1 LRKGASELTE
11 WNHILPEKAYSFEEP
26 DDSVISLTKSL
37 PKGKAALDLACGAG
51 RHVICL
57 AEQGFDVTGADVSV
71 TGLKMTKE
79 RLQKRNLRAN
89 LVKCDM
95 NHLPY
100 AGGCFDIL
108 VCTRAI
114 YHQRLKSI
122 QETLP
127 EIRRVMKG
135 NGALLTDFLSK
146 NTYSYGKGIRI
157 EEGTFMEYEG
167 HERGIIHH
175 YADEQELKQLF
186 RDFGNVRLSLRER
199 VVDGS
204 LRSRWVVTATS

>member
-26 DDSVISLTKSL
+26 DDSVIILTKSL

-51 RHVICL
+51 RHVIYL

-71 TGLKMTKE
+71 TGLKTTKE
-79 RLQKRNLRAN
+79 RLQERNLRAN
-89 LVKCDM
+89 LVNCDM

-100 AGGCFDIL
+100 AGDCFDIL

-127 EIRRVMKG
+127 EIRRVMKR
-135 NGALLTDFLSK
+135 NGVLLMDFLSK
-146 NTYSYGKGIRI
+146 NTYSHGKGVRT
-157 EEGTFMEYEG
+157 EEGTLEHEG

-186 RDFGNVRLSLRER
+186 PDFGDVRLSLRER
-199 VVDGS
+199 AVDGS

>member
-1 LRKGASELTE
+1 M
-11 WNHILPEKAYSFEEP
+11 PEKAYSLEEP
-26 DDSVISLTKSL
+26 DDSIISLAKSL
-37 PKGKAALDLACGAG
+37 RKGRAALDLACGAG
-51 RHVICL
+51 RHVIYL

-71 TGLKMTKE
+71 TGLKTTKE

-89 LVKCDM
+89 LIRCDM

-100 AGGCFDIL
+100 ARGCFDIL

-122 QETLP
+122 QETLW

-135 NGALLTDFLSK
+135 NGALLIDLLSK
-146 NTYSYGKGIRI
+146 NTCGYGEGIRV
-157 EEGTFMEYEG
+157 EEGTFMEHEG
-167 HERGIIHH
+167 HERGIMHH
-175 YADEQELKQLF
+175 YADEQELEQLF
-186 RDFGNVRLSLRER
+186 RDFGKVRLSLRER

-204 LRSRWVVTATS
+204 LRSRWVVSATS

>member
-1 LRKGASELTE
+1 MRKGASELTE
-11 WNHILPEKAYSFEEP
+11 WNHILPEKAYSLEEP
-26 DDSVISLTKSL
+26 DESVISLAKSL

-51 RHVICL
+51 RHVIYL
-57 AEQGFDVTGADVSV
+57 AEQEFDVTGADVSV

-89 LVKCDM
+89 LVKCDL

-122 QETLP
+122 QETLL
-127 EIRRVMKG
+127 EIRRVMKR
-135 NGALLTDFLSK
+135 NGVLLIDFLSK
-146 NTYSYGKGIRI
+146 NTYNYGKGVRI
-157 EEGTFMEYEG
+157 EEGTFMEHEG
-167 HERGIIHH
+167 REEGIIHH
-175 YADEQELKQLF
+175 YTDKQELEQLF
-186 RDFGNVRLSLRER
+186 LDFNDLRTSFQER
-199 VVDGS
+199 EIDGK

>member
-1 LRKGASELTE
+1 
-11 WNHILPEKAYSFEEP
+11 LPEKAYSLEEP
-26 DDSVISLTKSL
+26 DDSVINLTKSL
-37 PKGKAALDLACGAG
+37 LKGKAVLDVACGAG
-51 RHVICL
+51 CHVIYL
-57 AEQGFDVTGADVSV
+57 AEQGFDVTAADVSV

-89 LVKCDM
+89 LVRCDM
-95 NHLPY
+95 NCLPY
-100 AGGCFDIL
+100 AEGCFDIL

-114 YHQRLKSI
+114 YHQKLKSI
-122 QETLP
+122 QETLL

-135 NGALLTDFLSK
+135 NGVLLIDFLSK
-146 NTYSYGKGIRI
+146 DTYSYGKGVRV
-157 EEGTFMEYEG
+157 EGGTFMEHEG
-167 HERGIIHH
+167 HERGVTHH

-199 VVDGS
+199 VVDGN